1 MILPQAL
8 ALSAQ
13 LIVLVA
19 ASDRMPELNV
29 EPVCKGIAE
38 QGGVT
43 FRDPSV
49 GQEKNN
55 CIESEQAVRAQVL
68 KEWSNFVPADRT
80 HCVNETTM
88 GGLSSY
94 TELITCLEMARDVRG
109 LRSAE
114 AAPSQA
120 ATARSPSP
128 PSTPTVQPVP
138 STATVQPIP
147 SPPAA
152 QPTPANPHSRPSSPI
167 EPQTRTD
174 STLLKELQ
182 QAKADALDAK
192 TSEAAAR
199 RKLADAE
206 ADLKRAKEEAAR
218 ASQEAK
224 QARADAQSARES
236 QAKAENKVAD
246 LEAARTAAEEQVKAC
261 QNAPKSQSGF
271 GARLRSWFG
280 HKPSNP

>member
-1 MILPQAL
+1 MIFPQAL

-19 ASDRMPELNV
+19 VGDRMPELNV

-49 GQEKNN
+49 AQEKKN
-55 CIESEQAVRAQVL
+55 CIESEQDVRAQVL
-68 KEWSNFVPADRT
+68 KQWSSFVPADRT

-94 TELITCLEMARDVRG
+94 TELITCLEMARDVRS

-114 AAPSQA
+114 AAPSRA

-128 PSTPTVQPVP
+128 PSTPTVQPAP
-138 STATVQPIP
+138 STATVQPPP

-152 QPTPANPHSRPSSPI
+152 QPTPADSPSRPSSPI
-167 EPQTRTD
+167 EPQMRTD
-174 STLLKELQ
+174 STPLKELQ

-236 QAKAENKVAD
+236 QARAENKVAD
-246 LEAARTAAEEQVKAC
+246 LEAARTAAEERVKAC

>member
-1 MILPQAL
+1 MAYAQTMIANGGQNLIGFWERFGRLLLAPRLPFEPLPNQRLCFRPLPAIL
-8 ALSAQ
+8 AH
-13 LIVLVA
+13 
-19 ASDRMPELNV
+19 
-29 EPVCKGIAE
+29 
-38 QGGVT
+38 
-43 FRDPSV
+43 F
-49 GQEKNN
+49 
-55 CIESEQAVRAQVL
+55 VR
-68 KEWSNFVPADRT
+68 

-94 TELITCLEMARDVRG
+94 TELITCLEMARDVRA
-109 LRSAE
+109 LRSAA

-120 ATARSPSP
+120 ATARSSSP
-128 PSTPTVQPVP
+128 ASTPTVQPAP
-138 STATVQPIP
+138 STAQPTR

-152 QPTPANPHSRPSSPI
+152 QPTPADSTSRPQSPI
-167 EPQTRTD
+167 EPQMRTG
-174 STLLKELQ
+174 STPLKELQ
-182 QAKADALDAK
+182 QAQADALDAK
-192 TSEAAAR
+192 TSEAATR

-246 LEAARTAAEEQVKAC
+246 LEAARTATEEQIKAC

>member
-43 FRDPSV
+43 FRDPAV
-49 GQEKNN
+49 AQQKKN
-55 CIESEQAVRAQVL
+55 CIEGEQAVRAQVQ
-68 KEWSNFVPADRT
+68 KEWSSFVPADRT

-94 TELITCLEMARDVRG
+94 TELITCLEMARDVRA
-109 LRSAE
+109 LRSAA

-138 STATVQPIP
+138 STTTVQPTP

-152 QPTPANPHSRPSSPI
+152 QPTPADSPSRPSSPI
-167 EPQTRTD
+167 EPQMRTD
-174 STLLKELQ
+174 STPLKELQ

-206 ADLKRAKEEAAR
+206 ADLK
-218 ASQEAK
+218 ASK
-224 QARADAQSARES
+224 RRS
-236 QAKAENKVAD
+236 
-246 LEAARTAAEEQVKAC
+246 RTSEPRSETG
-261 QNAPKSQSGF
+261 QSGRTKC
-271 GARLRSWFG
+271 ARIAGKGREQSR
-280 HKPSNP
+280 

>member
-1 MILPQAL
+1 MILPQVL

-19 ASDRMPELNV
+19 AGDGMPELNV

-49 GQEKNN
+49 AQEKKN

-68 KEWSNFVPADRT
+68 KEWSSFVPADRT

-94 TELITCLEMARDVRG
+94 TELITCLEMARDVRA
-109 LRSAE
+109 LRSSAT
-114 AAPSQA
+114 APSRA
-120 ATARSPSP
+120 AA
-128 PSTPTVQPVP
+128 STPTVQPAP
-138 STATVQPIP
+138 STATVQPPP

-152 QPTPANPHSRPSSPI
+152 QPTPADPPSRPSSPI
-167 EPQTRTD
+167 ESQMRTD
-174 STLLKELQ
+174 STPLKELQ